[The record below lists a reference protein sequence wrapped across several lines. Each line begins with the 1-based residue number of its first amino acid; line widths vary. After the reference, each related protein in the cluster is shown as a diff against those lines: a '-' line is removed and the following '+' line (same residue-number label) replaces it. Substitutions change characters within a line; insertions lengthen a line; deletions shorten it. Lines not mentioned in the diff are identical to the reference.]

1 MVGAATGLG
10 VLGAGSS
17 VGRGG
22 DQGVF
27 GRIGLPG
34 LDWCGIIESGLG
46 NLSRNANGEQ
56 RVLCFH
62 NYSFITLWANVP
74 TVSPLFLRFP
84 RPLERA
90 TVGIFVAQRKGVS
103 EKWLR

>member
-1 MVGAATGLG
+1 VAGLG
-10 VLGAGSS
+10 VLAAGGGAG
-17 VGRGG
+17 GG
-22 DQGVF
+22 SDQGLP
-27 GRIGLPG
+27 GRVVNGLPG